1 MFNYLIMTRY
11 QLIKFLVE
19 EAEYQQCVVEQW
31 DNFTL
36 IDKYLQYEGIC
47 GFTGDIISTVLNLY
61 K

>member
-1 MFNYLIMTRY
+1 MTRY

-19 EAEYQQCVVEQW
+19 EAEYPQFVVEQW